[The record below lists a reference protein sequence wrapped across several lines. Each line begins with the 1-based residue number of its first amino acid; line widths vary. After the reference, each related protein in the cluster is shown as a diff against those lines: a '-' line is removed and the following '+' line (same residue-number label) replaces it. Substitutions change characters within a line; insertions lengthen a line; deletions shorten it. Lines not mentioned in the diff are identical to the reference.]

1 MKKQHTE
8 QLFAATAP
16 GLEGV
21 CAAELIALG
30 MDGVKAVA
38 GGVDFCGGLRE
49 LYLANLWLRTASRV
63 VVRFGELRCRDFPTL
78 YRKALQLPWGRYVKP
93 GTQLQVRAT
102 CRRSRLQHTDR
113 IADTL
118 NKAMIR
124 ALGGASSEESGP
136 KQLLIVSLEDDLC
149 RLSLDSSGELL
160 HRRGYRQDVGA
171 APLRETLA
179 AGILML
185 LGWHGERPLFDPM
198 CGSGTFL
205 IEGALLALQWPPGAQ
220 RKFAFMDW
228 PHYRSGLWQ
237 ALLLEAAKQG
247 KDQCPSLAGADR
259 DAVVLEAARRNA
271 ARAGVAEYLSLQPLE
286 LSQQSQPAS
295 LPGLAL
301 SNPPYGAR
309 LGRGELDSTYRAL
322 GGLYAGVL
330 SEWQRA
336 FLCPDPRLAKLT
348 GLSLAQIAGLQNG
361 GIRIGL
367 FAVK

>member
-1 MKKQHTE
+1 MKKQTE

-21 CAAELIALG
+21 CEAELIALG
-30 MDGVKAVA
+30 MAGVKAVA
-38 GGVDFCGGLRE
+38 GGVEFCGALRE
-49 LYLANLWLRTASRV
+49 IYLANLWLRTASRV

-93 GTQLQVRAT
+93 GTRLQVRAT
-102 CRRSRLQHTDR
+102 CRRSRLQHTER

-118 NKAMIR
+118 KKAMVR
-124 ALGGASSEESGP
+124 ALGGVSPEEGGP
-136 KQLLIVSLEDDLC
+136 QQLLIVSLEDDLC
-149 RLSLDSSGELL
+149 RLSLDSSGALL

-171 APLRETLA
+171 APMRETLA

-185 LGWHGERPLFDPM
+185 LGWQGERPLFDPM

-205 IEGALLALQWPPGAQ
+205 IEGALLALQRPPGAE

-228 PHYRSGLWQ
+228 PRYRPGLWQ

-247 KDQCPSLAGADR
+247 NDCCPALVGADR
-259 DAVVLEAARRNA
+259 DAAVLEAARRNA
-271 ARAGVAEYLSLQPLE
+271 SRAGVLEFLSLQPLE
-286 LSQQSQPAS
+286 LSQQSPPLS
-295 LPGLAL
+295 SPGLAL

-309 LGRGELDSTYRAL
+309 IGRGELDAIYRDL
-322 GGLYAGVL
+322 GKVYRQVL
-330 SEWQRA
+330 PEWQRA
-336 FLCPDPRLAKLT
+336 FLCPDPRLAKVV
-348 GLSLAQIAGLQNG
+348 GSSLAQIASLQNG
-361 GIRIGL
+361 GIRVGL

>member
-1 MKKQHTE
+1 VKKPAE

-30 MDGVKAVA
+30 MAGVKAVA
-38 GGVDFCGGLRE
+38 GGVEFCGALRE

-63 VVRFGELRCRDFPTL
+63 VVRFGELRCRDFPSL
-78 YRKALQLPWGRYVKP
+78 YRKALQLPWGRFVKP
-93 GTQLQVRAT
+93 GTRLQVRAT
-102 CRRSRLQHTDR
+102 CRRSRLQHTER

-118 NKAMIR
+118 QKAMTR
-124 ALGGASSEESGP
+124 ALGGTSPEEKEP
-136 KQLLIVSLEDDLC
+136 TQRLIVSLEDDQC

-185 LGWHGERPLFDPM
+185 LGWQGERPLFDPM

-205 IEGALLALQWPPGAQ
+205 IEGALLALQRPPGAG

-228 PHYRSGLWQ
+228 PRYRPGLWQ
-237 ALLLEAAKQG
+237 ALLIEAAKQE
-247 KDQCPSLAGADR
+247 KQCCPLLAGADR
-259 DAVVLEAARRNA
+259 DAEVLNAARRNA
-271 ARAGVAEYLSLQPLE
+271 LRAGVADYLLLQPLE
-286 LSQQSQPAS
+286 LSQQVSPPS
-295 LPGLAL
+295 SPGLAL

-309 LGRGELDSTYRAL
+309 LGRGEVDAIYRDL
-322 GGLYAGVL
+322 GRVYQQVL
-330 SEWQRA
+330 RGWERA
-336 FLCPDPRLAKLT
+336 FLCPDPRLAQIT
-348 GLSLAQIAGLQNG
+348 GLPLTQVAGLQNG
-361 GIRIGL
+361 GIRVGL
-367 FAVK
+367 YTVK

>member
-1 MKKQHTE
+1 MS
-8 QLFAATAP
+8 
-16 GLEGV
+16 
-21 CAAELIALG
+21 
-30 MDGVKAVA
+30 GVKAVA
-38 GGVDFCGGLRE
+38 GGVEFCGALRE

-93 GTQLQVRAT
+93 GTRLQVRAT
-102 CRRSRLQHTDR
+102 CRRSRLQHTER

-124 ALGGASSEESGP
+124 ALGGGDTAESGP

-149 RLSLDSSGELL
+149 RLSFDSSGELL

-185 LGWHGERPLFDPM
+185 LGWQGERPLFDPM

-205 IEGALLALQWPPGAQ
+205 IEGALLALHRPPGAE

-228 PHYRSGLWQ
+228 PRYRPGLWQ

-247 KDQCPSLAGADR
+247 RDSCPVLTGADR
-259 DAVVLEAARRNA
+259 DAAVLEAARRNA
-271 ARAGVAEYLSLQPLE
+271 KRAGVEEYLSLQPME
-286 LSQQSQPAS
+286 LSQQSSSPS
-295 LPGLAL
+295 LPGLVL

-309 LGRGELDSTYRAL
+309 LGRGELDDTYRAL
-322 GGLYAGVL
+322 GRVYREILP
-330 SEWQRA
+330 EWQRA
-336 FLCPDPRLAKLT
+336 FLCPDPRLAKTIGLPLT
-348 GLSLAQIAGLQNG
+348 QSANLQNG
-361 GIRIGL
+361 GIRVGL